1 MAQNVRPPDLVVEQI
16 EPVTRLGFRLVVEFP
31 LQSPDRIGC
40 LQAHRHSP
48 PPHRRQ
54 KRTRSPGP
62 SLHRRYPASAVL
74 RPCPTPA
81 RTAAC
86 AALRPLPSSPER
98 AELPKVPLS
107 VAQWNGGGG
116 FPRLHNPCLD
126 VLCPFPGGLSRC
138 VCRLLPGPCGLPRT
152 LGGSASTTSLSGPAQ
167 ASLTLRPVESLSR
180 PRRPLSQGFDTASCP
195 TAPPASYRA
204 NRPLPGWDFHPQGDC
219 TLRGAPE
226 LHGVF
231 RGQASDRLIGNV
243 GQFQA
248 LRAQRNTI
256 FLRDTPCEPRVTP
269 CPLDWRR

>member
-54 KRTRSPGP
+54 KRTRSQGP

-116 FPRLHNPCLD
+116 LPRLPNPCLD
-126 VLCPFPGGLSRC
+126 VLCPLPRRTVPVRLSAASRSMRPSPYSGRVGVHNFPFGACSGFTHVTARRVAQPPEAAFVAGLRHGQLPNRTAC
-138 VCRLLPGPCGLPRT
+138 QLPGQPTIARVGLP
-152 LGGSASTTSLSGPAQ
+152 
-167 ASLTLRPVESLSR
+167 
-180 PRRPLSQGFDTASCP
+180 P
-195 TAPPASYRA
+195 TR
-204 NRPLPGWDFHPQGDC
+204 
-219 TLRGAPE
+219 
-226 LHGVF
+226 
-231 RGQASDRLIGNV
+231 
-243 GQFQA
+243 
-248 LRAQRNTI
+248 
-256 FLRDTPCEPRVTP
+256 
-269 CPLDWRR
+269 